1 MIALQNTVMCHG
13 MELGVESGHSSSGE
27 GILKEAKGVED
38 DAETRTPV
46 LHMNSNLLATM
57 QKEAASKYYTPL

>member
-1 MIALQNTVMCHG
+1 MGLG
-13 MELGVESGHSSSGE
+13 MESGHSSSGE
-27 GILKEAKGVED
+27 GILREAKGLED

-57 QKEAASKYYTPL
+57 QKEAASKYNASL